1 MRLLPER
8 IQWGEKKSKRE
19 SMNEHQK
26 NSEGKKKTYNGL
38 IRELKL
44 KIRKENLAGRTT
56 REI

>member
-1 MRLLPER
+1 
-8 IQWGEKKSKRE
+8 
-19 SMNEHQK
+19 MNEHQK

>member
-38 IRELKL
+38 IRELKQ
-44 KIRKENLAGRTT
+44 N
-56 REI
+56 